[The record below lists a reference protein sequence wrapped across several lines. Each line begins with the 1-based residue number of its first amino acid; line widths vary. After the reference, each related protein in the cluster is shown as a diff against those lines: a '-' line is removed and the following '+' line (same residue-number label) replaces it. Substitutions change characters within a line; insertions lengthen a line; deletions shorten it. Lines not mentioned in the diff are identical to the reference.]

1 MDAATILQLKPD
13 LNRFLSMFDNCF
25 GRVTTRR
32 YLDVYVEGQLGP
44 LPRKSVEPIADAA
57 GEPPRNLQQFLSVF
71 RWDHEAVR
79 DLLERDVARN
89 HADLNSVGE
98 IDETTYVKKGDKTA
112 GVQHQY
118 CGAVGKQENCV
129 MSVHL
134 GYSTPDGFRCLLDGE
149 LYLPRET
156 WHDDRERCRE
166 AGIPDDY
173 VYRPKWRMALDQLAR
188 ASTNGVRMAWVTFD
202 EAYGRVGEFRRTLD
216 ERGQNYVGEIPTDM
230 AVWTSPPKVLYRAHA
245 RDRQAADRKRN
256 GLKVKNNP
264 RVEVRNIL
272 KYSTIMRREPWIS
285 YRVKDGTKGPM
296 VWEAKRIM
304 VWPADADGMPAAPH
318 HLLVARNVL
327 NRKEVKFFLSNAP
340 PETKVQTLLLVAFS
354 RWNIE
359 RAFEDS
365 KEELGMDHFE
375 ARQFK
380 AIQRHLILTCVSYLF
395 LAKFRQKHGDQ
406 KKRTDDSPVAGRDG
420 TTGADMGQWGP
431 LFTKD
436 GPGNLQ

>member
-1 MDAATILQLKPD
+1 MDAATILQLKPE
-13 LNRFLSMFDNCF
+13 LNGFLSMFNDCF

-57 GEPPRNLQQFLSVF
+57 GEPPRNLQQFLGVF
-71 RWDHEAVR
+71 RWDHDAVR
-79 DLLERDVARN
+79 NLLQRDVASK
-89 HADLNSVGE
+89 HGDANSVGE

-149 LYLPRET
+149 LYLPKET
-156 WHDDRERCRE
+156 WHEDRERCQE

-173 VYRPKWRMALDQLAR
+173 VYRPKWQMALDQLSR
-188 ASTNGVRMAWVTFD
+188 ASANGVRMAWVTFD
-202 EAYGRVGEFRRTLD
+202 EAYGRVGEFHRTLD
-216 ERGQNYVGEIPTDM
+216 QRGQNYVGEIPTNT
-230 AVWTSPPKVLYRAHA
+230 AVWTGLPKVLYRAHA
-245 RDRQAADRKRN
+245 RDKQAADRKRN

-272 KYSTIMRREPWIS
+272 KYSTTMRREPWVS

-304 VWPADADGMPAAPH
+304 VWPADADGMPGAPH

-340 PETKVQTLLLVAFS
+340 PETRVQTLLLVAFS

-375 ARQFK
+375 ARQFT

-395 LAKFRQKHGDQ
+395 LAKFRQKHEVE
-406 KKRTDDSPVAGRDG
+406 KKHADDSPVAGRHG
-420 TTGADMGQWGP
+420 TTGADMDPWGP

-436 GPGNLQ
+436 GTGHQQ